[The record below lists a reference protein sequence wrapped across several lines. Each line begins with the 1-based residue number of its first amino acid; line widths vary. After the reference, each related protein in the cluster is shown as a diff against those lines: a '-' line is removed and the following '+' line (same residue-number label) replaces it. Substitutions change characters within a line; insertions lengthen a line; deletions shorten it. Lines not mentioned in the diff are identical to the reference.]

1 MLINKKMV
9 PLCFVYFAFAMLQHL
24 FTLDYSNECKKEKKQ
39 EKKIAASIYFQL
51 DTQKWCNRQK
61 IPHNLSCFLH
71 LPLYPTQ
78 DAQYCVAYDSLF

>member
-1 MLINKKMV
+1 MQINKKLD

-24 FTLDYSNECKKEKKQ
+24 FTLDYSNECKKE
-39 EKKIAASIYFQL
+39 EKIGASIYFQL
-51 DTQKWCNRQK
+51 YTQKWCNRQK